1 MKKRLAKVLALGLTA
16 AMFAGAPLSAMA
28 SEVNAADQAG
38 ETAVVAELLRKRARR
53 GQERCA
59 IDSFKRVS
67 V

>member
-1 MKKRLAKVLALGLTA
+1 MINSSQTKALRANDAHSHEKKL
-16 AMFAGAPLSAMA
+16 
-28 SEVNAADQAG
+28 
-38 ETAVVAELLRKRARR
+38 LLRKRARR